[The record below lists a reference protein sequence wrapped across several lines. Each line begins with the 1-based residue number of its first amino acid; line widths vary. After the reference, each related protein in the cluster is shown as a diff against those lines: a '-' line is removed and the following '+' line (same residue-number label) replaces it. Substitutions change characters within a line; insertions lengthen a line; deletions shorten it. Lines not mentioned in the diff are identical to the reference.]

1 MDDYAKYEAICKR
14 IRSSNRQLL
23 TDFKNWLQSSN
34 LSEKTINNHISN
46 IDFYIN
52 EYLLYEDP
60 VKPEEGINSID
71 MFLGYWF
78 IKKATWASKSSIKSN
93 ATSLTKFYTFLL
105 DKGLIDQD
113 DLSEL
118 KATIKEEMP
127 EWLETLK
134 RYDDPSNED
143 MEDVWGI

>member
-134 RYDDPSNED
+134 RYDDLSNED